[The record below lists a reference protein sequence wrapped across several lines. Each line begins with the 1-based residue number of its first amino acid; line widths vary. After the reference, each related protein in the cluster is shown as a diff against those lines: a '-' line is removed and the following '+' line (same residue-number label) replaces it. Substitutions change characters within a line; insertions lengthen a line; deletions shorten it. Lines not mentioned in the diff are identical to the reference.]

1 MREETDRKEI
11 ISLLR
16 DRRVREEID
25 RGEII
30 SLLRD
35 LKTGTDC
42 LIKLLDGMASRSD
55 TSAAAADTDQKAKE
69 QIELTRELIDE
80 WKNGG
85 EGDRWENL

>member
-1 MREETDRKEI
+1 MRIFERKREERN
-11 ISLLR
+11 
-16 DRRVREEID
+16 RRIREEID

-35 LKTGTDC
+35 LKSGNER
-42 LIKLLDGMASRSD
+42 LILLLEGVALKPD
-55 TSAAAADTDQKAKE
+55 TAAKATEQDPKVKE
-69 QIELTRELIDE
+69 QLENTKKMIDE

>member
-30 SLLRD
+30 AHLRGLRNDMAQVIALLEN
-35 LKTGTDC
+35 
-42 LIKLLDGMASRSD
+42 MAPKQG
-55 TSAAAADTDQKAKE
+55 AAAATEVDQKAKE
-69 QIELTRELIDE
+69 QLKITEKLVDE